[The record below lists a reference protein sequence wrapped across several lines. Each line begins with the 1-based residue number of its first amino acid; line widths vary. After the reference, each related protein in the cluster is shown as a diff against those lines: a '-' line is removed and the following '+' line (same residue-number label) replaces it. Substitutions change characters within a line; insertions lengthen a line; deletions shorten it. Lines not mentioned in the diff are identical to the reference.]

1 MASISKLKSSKTAI
15 GCSRIPSNSIP
26 RALCPDHIIN
36 LVHMAAAKAR
46 QAAEAYFMLGNFEH
60 AIMPAKAAKEFD
72 PDLSALDVLSNP
84 AKREAY
90 DKSLKRQLQ
99 AAHVSNKRRA
109 SECKPLHSERS
120 NTFPRK
126 RSSPSGDGSCYK
138 KTIKIIRKSNPG
150 QKATVMMVFVCQVA

>member
-60 AIMPAKAAKEFD
+60 AIMQAKAAKEFD
-72 PDLSALDVLSNP
+72 PDLSGMDNYMT
-84 AKREAY
+84 AY
-90 DKSLKRQLQ
+90 QMHS
-99 AAHVSNKRRA
+99 AVSHK
-109 SECKPLHSERS
+109 
-120 NTFPRK
+120 
-126 RSSPSGDGSCYK
+126 
-138 KTIKIIRKSNPG
+138 
-150 QKATVMMVFVCQVA
+150 